1 MLGLGISSVAGTGMD
16 PSEPWYTL
24 LKSTEVLK
32 AVLVYSAQPR
42 ATAKKKK
49 NPHTGKELFTAEI
62 NSGTILSPLRSC
74 SLFSVDFP
82 KRHQDTN
89 HGLPLQFLKLKHLN
103 LETLWPRVQGG
114 HVGKGLGVSEDTGP
128 LSTRKG

>member
-1 MLGLGISSVAGTGMD
+1 MPGLGISSVAGTGMD
-16 PSEPWYTL
+16 PPEPWYTL

-42 ATAKKKK
+42 ATAKKK

-62 NSGTILSPLRSC
+62 NSGTDLSPLRSC

-89 HGLPLQFLKLKHLN
+89 HVLPLKFLK
-103 LETLWPRVQGG
+103 
-114 HVGKGLGVSEDTGP
+114 
-128 LSTRKG
+128 